1 MEFTFLGTSA
11 GTPTR
16 SRNVT
21 GLALC
26 RSGPKPWY
34 LVDCGEGTQHQLM
47 RPRYSVIRS
56 RAIYTAHNPGDHTCR
71 LPALLTTPPFLGRTA
86 PLHITAPP
94 QVRRFVEATIDHRDS
109 SLSY

>member
-47 RPRYSVIRS
+47 RTRYQS
-56 RAIYTAHNPGDHTCR
+56 APGGTPHINQLAAEALQHYKGYLFLARDFDTYR
-71 LPALLTTPPFLGRTA
+71 LEKDFQ
-86 PLHITAPP
+86 LHKLN
-94 QVRRFVEATIDHRDS
+94 EG
-109 SLSY
+109 

>member
-1 MEFTFLGTSA
+1 MIRGHINAKRGTMEFTFLGTSA

-34 LVDCGEGTQHQLM
+34 LVACGDGTQHQLM
-47 RPRYSVIRS
+47 RTRYSVMQC
-56 RAIYTAHNPGDHTCR
+56 RAIFTPHIPGHHTSG
-71 LPALLTTPPFLGRTA
+71 LPGLLTSPPMLART
-86 PLHITAPP
+86 
-94 QVRRFVEATIDHRDS
+94 EALDIIA
-109 SLSY
+109 